1 MSNPAS
7 SLQRWLARLA
17 RTDSSDEPE
26 EEIEALDRTAAEVRM
41 IVHKAPG

>member
-17 RTDSSDEPE
+17 RPESADEPE
-26 EEIEALDRTAAEVRM
+26 EEIEALDRAAAEVRM